1 MFDRILKSFVY
12 AFRGLKTV
20 WREEQNFRLEIF
32 AGGAVLAAAY
42 FFRFTYVESALV
54 VLAVTGVLCAEILN
68 TAIEDLCNKIE
79 PNQNDAIGKIKD
91 VAAAFVLVAVI
102 GAVFLVAFAFAI
114 HFLEVNPCEI
124 SGVCIPPAL

>member
-12 AFRGLKTV
+12 AARGLGIV

-32 AGGAVLAAAY
+32 AGVVVLAAAY
-42 FFRFTYVESALV
+42 FFRFTYIESALV
-54 VLAVTGVLCAEILN
+54 VLAVTAVLCAEILN

-79 PNQNDAIGKIKD
+79 PNQDSAIRKIKD
-91 VAAAFVLVAVI
+91 IAAAFVLVAVI

-114 HFLEVNPCEI
+114 HFLVTNPCEI
-124 SGVCIPPAL
+124 SGVCVPKTA